1 MHHRRRNPELAGC
14 AAYRPAL
21 APNQLERGVYVEGVR
36 EPGEEPWQA
45 AVRELHEETLF
56 TGTLRN
62 FRLRRRL
69 GRFWL
74 FEAEVDREFRPVL
87 DHEHLACR
95 WALPGRPPVPLH
107 PGLDGAL

>member
-1 MHHRRRNPELAGC
+1 MPSAGVLLTGPRGRVLLC
-14 AAYRPAL
+14 QRSDSGQWATPAGHL
-21 APNQLERGVYVEGVR
+21 

-56 TGTLRN
+56 TGMLRN

-95 WALPGRPPVPLH
+95 WVFPGRPPVPLH
-107 PGLDGAL
+107 PGLDGVL